1 MSNKYM
7 TGDIVKCKDVC
18 SDPSY
23 NGIECRLSTE
33 NGDSNRW
40 SNNSKN
46 GNSLKEED
54 ISHFI
59 KRVDCNYK
67 VGDVVKVKHFDTDM
81 RHNIQLINGDMIKH
95 KTVTITKVL
104 GRDDFHTYQY
114 KIEEDAYDWSDWMF
128 EGLASE
134 CKENKQLSKEVL
146 DIVNNFADPTEK
158 YIGIAKEMIRQNGGC
173 FGVACSCCPLGF
185 TNNKNKISCNRG
197 NPQFRKAVEEYVR
210 RWEGKRKIHYT
221 NIQYPCVITDIK
233 GEAERIKNCSKAIK
247 DMYIYA
253 NLDVC
258 SISVRADKKVNTWC
272 DKGQDFIKGFSIDIF
287 YSYDDIDWED
297 KKVKL
302 DSTTKFGIPLS
313 MTIWDN
319 LKNHNLCNI
328 SLGMPVYGSPNWMK
342 EIIGRPTNKY
352 GKKIRNVN
360 RKKLLTEKDKELF
373 TFKKKDYKIK
383 RKKLSSEI

>member
-33 NGDSNRW
+33 KGDSNRW

-134 CKENKQLSKEVL
+134 CKENKQLSKEV
-146 DIVNNFADPTEK
+146 P
-158 YIGIAKEMIRQNGGC
+158 
-173 FGVACSCCPLGF
+173 S
-185 TNNKNKISCNRG
+185 
-197 NPQFRKAVEEYVR
+197 
-210 RWEGKRKIHYT
+210 
-221 NIQYPCVITDIK
+221 
-233 GEAERIKNCSKAIK
+233 
-247 DMYIYA
+247 
-253 NLDVC
+253 
-258 SISVRADKKVNTWC
+258 
-272 DKGQDFIKGFSIDIF
+272 
-287 YSYDDIDWED
+287 
-297 KKVKL
+297 
-302 DSTTKFGIPLS
+302 
-313 MTIWDN
+313 
-319 LKNHNLCNI
+319 
-328 SLGMPVYGSPNWMK
+328 SPNWMK
-342 EIIGRPTNKY
+342 EIAGRPTNKY